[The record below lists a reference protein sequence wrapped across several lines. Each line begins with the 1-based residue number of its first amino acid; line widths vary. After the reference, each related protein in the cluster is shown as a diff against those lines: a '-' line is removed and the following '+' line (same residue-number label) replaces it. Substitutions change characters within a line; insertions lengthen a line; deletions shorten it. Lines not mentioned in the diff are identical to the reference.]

1 MNEKAAPADPDEDA
15 SPDILSSVAVL
26 APRGRDASVAAQL
39 LEKDGIPA
47 VIVTNLKELA
57 AVIYNRIG
65 AVLITEEA
73 LSQSGTGSLHDAL
86 AAQPSWSDVPFIVL
100 SNGTV
105 RHRSDEAARQMDA
118 LQNAVLLSRPLHA
131 EELLRSVRSAL
142 TARSR
147 QHDARRRMEELQ
159 LRERQLYESEAK
171 FHAIADSVDQ
181 MIWSTRPDGYHD
193 YYNQRW
199 HDFTGVP
206 EGATYGEG
214 WNDMFHPDDQE
225 NAWAVWRHSLE
236 TGEPYEVEYRLRH
249 HSGEYRWVL
258 GRAQPVRDE
267 DGTILRWYGSC
278 TDIHEIKMA
287 EQQRQLMLGE
297 MNHRVKNTLA
307 MVNVMVSQTLRQ
319 ADNMEDAQASI
330 QSRIGMMARAHD
342 QLINANWTETRINE
356 VVRAALAPHRT
367 GEGRFAMGGPDL
379 PIGSK
384 QALAL
389 TMALHELS
397 TNATKY
403 GALSA
408 EGGKIGVEWGIAD
421 DDEQSFH
428 FGWTES
434 GGPPVQKP
442 KRSGF
447 GSRMIKQALA
457 GYFNGVA
464 ELTYE
469 PAGLKFRL
477 VAPHTGLTL

>member
-1 MNEKAAPADPDEDA
+1 MEQAAPAVADDGI
-15 SPDILSSVAVL
+15 SKDILSSVAVL

-39 LEKDGIPA
+39 LEKDGISP
-47 VIVTNLKELA
+47 VIVSTLQQLA
-57 AVIYNRIG
+57 SLIYDRIG

-73 LSQSGTGSLHDAL
+73 LNESGFDRLHDAL
-86 AAQPSWSDVPFIVL
+86 EAQPSWSDVPFIVL
-100 SNGTV
+100 SNGAV
-105 RHRSDEAARQMDA
+105 RNRSDQAAQQMDA
-118 LQNAVLLSRPLHA
+118 LRNAVLLSRPLHA
-131 EELLRSVRSAL
+131 EELVRSVRSAL
-142 TARSR
+142 KARGR
-147 QHDARRRMEELQ
+147 QHDARKRMEKLQ
-159 LRERQLYESEAK
+159 LREQQLYESEAK

-181 MIWSTRPDGYHD
+181 MIWSTLPDGYHD

-199 HDFTGVP
+199 HKFTGVA
-206 EGATYGEG
+206 EGATDGEG
-214 WNDMFHPDDQE
+214 WNNVFHPDDQE
-225 NAWAVWRHSLE
+225 KARALWQRSLK
-236 TGEPYEVEYRLRH
+236 TGEPYEVEFRLRH
-249 HSGEYRWVL
+249 HSGDYRWVL
-258 GRAQPVRDE
+258 GRAQPVRGE
-267 DGTILRWYGSC
+267 NGTIIRWYGSC
-278 TDIHEIKMA
+278 TDIHEIKVA

-330 QSRIGMMARAHD
+330 HSRIAMMARAHD

-356 VVRAALAPHRT
+356 VIKAALAPHRT
-367 GEGRFAMGGPDL
+367 GEGRFAICGPDL

-408 EGGKIGVEWGIAD
+408 ENGKIRVEWGIAD
-421 DDEQSFH
+421 DDEGNFY

-442 KRSGF
+442 TRGGF

-457 GYFNGVA
+457 GYFDGTA
-464 ELTYE
+464 ELAYE
-469 PAGLKFRL
+469 PEGLKFKL
-477 VAPHTGLTL
+477 IAPRTGLTL